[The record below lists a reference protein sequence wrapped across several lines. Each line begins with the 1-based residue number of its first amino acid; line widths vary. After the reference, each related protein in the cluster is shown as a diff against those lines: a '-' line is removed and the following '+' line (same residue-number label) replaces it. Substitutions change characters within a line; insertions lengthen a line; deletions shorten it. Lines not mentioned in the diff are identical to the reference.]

1 MTQIQE
7 RYEASDTNP
16 GTMAEEG
23 GPVDVDGSIMEGG
36 GQILR
41 ICTALSCLLGIR
53 VRVSKIRA
61 GRSTPGLRPQHLSG
75 LETVRDLCAGQLE
88 NAAIGSTEI
97 NFTPG
102 RIKGGSLI
110 ADTKTAGSVCLLLQ
124 VSLPCVLF
132 AETPSELIFKGGTNA
147 EMAPQIDYTTMV
159 FKPMAEH
166 FSFKL
171 DCDIRKRG
179 YYPRGGGEILVRVS
193 PVKYLKPI
201 TLTDRGSVT
210 KIYGRAFVA
219 GVLPY
224 KMVKDMISAAV
235 RCIRREL
242 RDLYVNIQGVQESGD
257 KAVGNGSGIIIV
269 AETSTGCLF
278 AGSSLGRKG
287 VPSDRVGAEAAEIL
301 LRNLRHGGCVD
312 EYLQDQLIIFMALA
326 DGVSRIKTGP
336 LTLHTQT
343 AIHFVEL
350 LTKAKFTVTKC
361 DEPGTD
367 NFIIECQGVG
377 LQNKNV

>member
-1 MTQIQE
+1 
-7 RYEASDTNP
+7 
-16 GTMAEEG
+16 MAEEG
-23 GPVDVDGSIMEGG
+23 NTMEVDGGIMEGG

-53 VRVSKIRA
+53 VHVVRIRA

-75 LETVRDLCAGQLE
+75 LEIVRDLCAGRLE
-88 NAAIGSTEI
+88 KAEIGSTEI
-97 NFTPG
+97 IFTPS
-102 RIKGGSLI
+102 RIKGGSLT

-132 AETPSELIFKGGTNA
+132 AESPTVLVLKGGTNA

-159 FKPMAEH
+159 FRPIAER
-166 FSFKL
+166 FAFKL
-171 DCDIRKRG
+171 DCDIRRRG
-179 YYPRGGGEILVRVS
+179 YYPRGGGEILVKVS
-193 PVKYLKPI
+193 PVKNLTPI
-201 TLTDRGSVT
+201 TMTDRGNVT

-224 KMVKDMISAAV
+224 KMARDMASSAV
-235 RCIRREL
+235 RCIRRE
-242 RDLYVNIQGVQESGD
+242 VNNLHVDIQAVQEPSD
-257 KAVGNGSGIIIV
+257 KAVGNGSGIIVI

-278 AGSSLGRKG
+278 AGSALSKRG
-287 VPSDRVGAEAAEIL
+287 VPADKVGAEAADIL

-326 DGVSRIKTGP
+326 DGISRIRTGP

-343 AIHFVEL
+343 AIHFAQQF
-350 LTKAKFTVTKC
+350 TKAKFTVNRC
-361 DEPGTD
+361 EEPD
-367 NFIIECQGVG
+367 AENYIIECQGTG
-377 LQNKNV
+377 HQNPTA